1 MNLFFEK
8 LLWPS
13 LVLVLIELIFA
24 HSQPHW
30 FLATLAFAIMNVI
43 AYVSISAVKRRS
55 IAPATTVSK
64 RWEAG

>member
-24 HSQPHW
+24 LAQPHW
-30 FLATLAFAIMNVI
+30 FLATLAFAMLN
-43 AYVSISAVKRRS
+43 AVALVVLSVAKRRS
-55 IAPATTVSK
+55 TVPATNLS
-64 RWEAG
+64 ES